1 MGSAAAYWLSK
12 NHNLKTILI
21 DRYTLTNNYCSSN
34 DANRVFRYSYG
45 KNALYTEM
53 AVESRKL
60 WRSLEEETGESLL
73 APSGLLMLMGEDEE
87 SNSFNKNSYNTLTER
102 DLGAEWLEAR
112 DVNKRFP
119 QFTPTEAVFDPNGGT
134 LLASKCLT
142 LLSTQARLNG
152 VQVLENTQVTRIAP
166 DRPLVVQTK
175 NGDNIRCSTAIA
187 TTGPWSN
194 ALRRGDMVEITP
206 TRQQVVYFNPG
217 PNINNYH
224 PPKFPVFFADHY
236 YGLPAVGIEG
246 VKVSHKGVWAP
257 VGPDN
262 ADRTVGPATVE
273 ECRKVC
279 QHFVPDLADKPVLS
293 TKVCLYDMTK
303 DSDFVIGPHPE
314 NSNIVYGY
322 GFSGHGFKFAILIGK
337 LLAELA
343 SRKQVSLDLARF
355 SPTRTATST
364 VSPVA

>member
-12 NHNLKTILI
+12 NHRLKTILI
-21 DRYTLTNNYCSSN
+21 DQYSLPNNYSSSN

-45 KNALYTEM
+45 KNTFYTDM

-60 WRSLEEETGESLL
+60 WLGLEKESGESLL
-73 APSGLLMLMGEDEE
+73 VPTGLLMLMGEDEE
-87 SNSFNKNSYNTLTER
+87 SNNFNKNSYNTLTER
-102 DLGAEWLEAR
+102 ELGAEWLEAQ

-119 QFTPTEAVFDPNGGT
+119 QFTPAEAVFDPNGGT
-134 LLASKCLT
+134 LLASKCLSQ
-142 LLSTQARLNG
+142 LSAQARQNG
-152 VQVLENTQVTRIAP
+152 VQVLENTQVTRIAS
-166 DRPLVVQTK
+166 DDPLVIQTK
-175 NGDNIRCSTAIA
+175 NGGNVRCGTVITTA
-187 TTGPWSN
+187 GPWSN
-194 ALRRGDMVEITP
+194 VLRSGHMVEITP

-217 PNINNYH
+217 PSISNYQ
-224 PPKFPVFFADHY
+224 PSKFPAFFADHY
-236 YGLPAVGIEG
+236 YGLPAAGIEG
-246 VKVSHKGVWAP
+246 VKISHKGVWAP
-257 VGPDN
+257 VDPDK
-262 ADRTVGPATVE
+262 ADRTVDSATVE

-343 SRKQVSLDLARF
+343 SKKPVSFDLARF
-355 SPTRTATST
+355 SPSRTATSA
-364 VSPVA
+364 VLPVA